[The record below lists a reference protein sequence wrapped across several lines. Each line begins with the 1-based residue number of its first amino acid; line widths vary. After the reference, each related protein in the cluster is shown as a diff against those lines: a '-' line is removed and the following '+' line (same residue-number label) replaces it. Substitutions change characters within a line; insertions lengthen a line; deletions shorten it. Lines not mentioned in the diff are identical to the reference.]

1 MNSLDTIAR
10 LAIAVAAASVTFALF
25 ATIVSLG
32 EPDRS
37 ALIAHAEAKRLLQAT
52 ASAPILLS
60 QSH

>member
-1 MNSLDTIAR
+1 MNSPDTIAR

-25 ATIVSLG
+25 ATVVSLG

-37 ALIAHAEAKRLLQAT
+37 ALIAHAEAKRLAQ
-52 ASAPILLS
+52 SAAPAPVLLS